1 MHSALISSQNER
13 IAGCKT
19 DRRSFF
25 DAREIARNR
34 PREQELDALQT
45 LTEVKAG
52 STRLAVCEEKR
63 GFLFEKARRKVPTDG
78 RKRTKHRETL
88 VREKT
93 NDEEKWKLC
102 FHFSISML

>member
-1 MHSALISSQNER
+1 MYSTLTPNQSER
-13 IAGCKT
+13 IAGYKT

-25 DAREIARNR
+25 DAREIVRNR

-45 LTEVKAG
+45 LAELKAG
-52 STRLAVCEEKR
+52 SARLAVCEEKR
-63 GFLFEKARRKVPTDG
+63 GFLFEKALRKMLTEG

-93 NDEEKWKLC
+93 NDEEKRKLC
-102 FHFSISML
+102 FQFSISML

>member
-1 MHSALISSQNER
+1 MHSALTPNQSER

-25 DAREIARNR
+25 DVREIAQKH
-34 PREQELDALQT
+34 PREREPDAGQT
-45 LTEVKAG
+45 LAEVKAG
-52 STRLAVCEEKR
+52 SARLAVCEEKR
-63 GFLFEKARRKVPTDG
+63 GFLFEKARRKMPTDG

-93 NDEEKWKLC
+93 NDEEKRKLC